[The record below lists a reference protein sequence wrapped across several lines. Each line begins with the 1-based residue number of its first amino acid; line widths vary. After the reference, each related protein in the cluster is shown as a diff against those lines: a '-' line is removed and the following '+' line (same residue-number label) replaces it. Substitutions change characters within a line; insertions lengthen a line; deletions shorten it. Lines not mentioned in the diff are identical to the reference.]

1 MAFEIS
7 GVRPLVLFLYA
18 LFMGVLFGML
28 YDIFRISRVMLTGE
42 GIGSGRAASERID
55 IITKRIRSRPAGEFA
70 MAGKIKNRMIT
81 AIIFVEDLLFFV
93 ICAVFFTIFLYEANF
108 GQPRLYI
115 YLASVAGFML
125 YYNTVGRLVAAMS
138 GIAVS
143 SIRLFLTFILCKALM
158 PVIRFIAR
166 AISVPVY
173 AYMKRSII
181 ATGERE
187 TARLF
192 MMSQT
197 GFETTR
203 KEVKIS
209 RRRSGHERADEKDKC
224 SG

>member
-7 GVRPLVLFLYA
+7 GAQPLVLFLYA

-28 YDIFRISRVMLTGE
+28 YDIFRISRVMLTGV
-42 GIGSGRAASERID
+42 GIGAGRAASERID
-55 IITKRIRSRPAGEFA
+55 LITKRIRSHPVGEFT
-70 MAGKIKNRMIT
+70 MVGKIKNRMIT

-93 ICAVFFTIFLYEANF
+93 ICAILFTIFLYELNF

-115 YLASVAGFML
+115 CLATVAGFAL

-143 SIRLFLTFILCKALM
+143 LIRLFLTFLIFKALM
-158 PVIRFIAR
+158 PVIRFIAC

-173 AYMKRSII
+173 AYIKRSII

-197 GFETTR
+197 GFEISR
-203 KEVKIS
+203 KEVKNS
-209 RRRSGHERADEKDKC
+209 KRRSGHERADEKDKC